1 MLTAILVFIISYAVI
16 ATERFPRYMV
26 ALLGG
31 MTLIVLNIF
40 DIQSALNYVSWETM
54 GLLLGMFFL
63 IAMLSEAGFFTWLA
77 MWVAHQLRY
86 RPAAIFI
93 VFPLLAAFMAAF
105 MDSITVMLF
114 LSALTIR
121 IAKIIKI
128 DPIPLVAAE
137 VCAAN
142 TGGAGTLVGDPPNVI
157 LGTMLGFN
165 FNDFVIHTGPIA
177 VVSAVVVVAVF
188 YLMNRKMLKT
198 AEAEINLDELAAI
211 DRTGLITNT
220 RLLKLGLAGFLTA
233 IFLLITHTFLSSL
246 LGITITT
253 ASAAMVPALIILIVG
268 ADDTKHTLSKID
280 MESLLFFIGLFIIV
294 GALEKTK
301 FIELVADTIFG
312 VAQGNNVALLMML
325 HWGTGF
331 SSAVVDNIPMA
342 LAMAYVMKDM
352 AKLPGAPALA
362 IMVWAVALGC
372 DIGGNMTPVGASP
385 NVVAYAFMERNYGK
399 IGWARWIKMTV
410 PPTIAAMLVSSA
422 ILIFKYLVN
431 WY

>member
-331 SSAVVDNIPMA
+331 ASAVVDNIPMA

-362 IMVWAVALGC
+362 IMVWAVALGV
-372 DIGGNMTPVGASP
+372 DMGGNMTPVGASP